1 MDTVLKTLKRNS
13 TTTIVGFGQ
22 QPLAN
27 GPNLEWPSFSST
39 STSTVDDPVEDVS
52 EIENRI
58 WALIIRNV
66 IRIYRE
72 LFKCSSRRH
81 SEYCANERKVWRLA
95 GKMLVNSSVLDNEF
109 FESDIPFELN
119 AAALRHPMKWFSSNK
134 RLFLPRYFS
143 DSCLRY
149 MLTFLAQYGRKWLED
164 SHTFMAKP
172 EMENGFL
179 TGNFLQLATL
189 LASENSSNLPK
200 HEKNWGRTWSRI
212 LKSREESM
220 SYVTDEIS
228 EQLQMP
234 FGFKSGKAIETDHE
248 YSAWSSDDDR
258 LRLFGISFKRY
269 ESKIKRLIDSLP
281 PGLFEKDDPK
291 GVEIIQNICSL
302 DLENFLLFLQINPVE
317 PLDTVKCTKLTS
329 SVADDG
335 GEHME
340 TKEDCSMNGNVI
352 TSRSL
357 PNPYVTATRAKTRNF
372 VLLGEKIGPHFHR
385 IPSTCIETEFMLHLE
400 NLSAI
405 SHRIFINAI
414 HSEKIDWD
422 AYLKQF
428 GLHRSVSRFF
438 KTRNYIPKCVSQ
450 LRYWDRFGLPECIPP
465 ALGAR
470 RLITHRPN
478 VDGIRF
484 IGYVVEIV
492 RTRLA
497 KWTASAQA
505 SELHRGSWTTKIP
518 QEWSMAFRARSDLSI
533 LCREFEEQKDVLHI
547 SIQPEQGRS
556 LSRDDLLQR
565 NLKWTCS
572 EQVLWECQK
581 HILELISDDQREY
594 GPQNVELILL
604 FLLGFPMLNVQDLG
618 GVNRLTRIVVDS
630 QLTVEAS
637 LIGKSPNDVRIEI
650 RIRTHRDYPALESGD
665 PVQFRWKDWIHEFEG
680 CMKVLSMNFEWND
693 LKKRRTIEKPFA
705 LSSDEYTEGEGCSG
719 SDYTW
724 NSFEVM
730 GESKSGESEH
740 VEDQDNNR
748 DGIEDRG
755 DGGWGSN
762 DKVGEEKRADMA
774 HSLKDDDA
782 NCICANARGKAD
794 ENENGGKVATAS
806 AEGSECEDQIWKK
819 KENGGDD
826 SISNEHTLDS
836 SESERGGDDGSDL
849 GVGAADRMDEPE
861 TMSSTSTTTSTG
873 YVRRLTMSST
883 STTTSTGSPWVPWHR
898 RCACEYGLDQRAEKR
913 IIEGTNEY
921 YWHWEGWKPQP
932 AFQRHPL
939 VFELEGCDIE
949 NGTSAEEKDAVDVE
963 STSLATWGEEAEE
976 AVWEEDGNEEE
987 SGVEMV

>member
-1 MDTVLKTLKRNS
+1 
-13 TTTIVGFGQ
+13 
-22 QPLAN
+22 
-27 GPNLEWPSFSST
+27 
-39 STSTVDDPVEDVS
+39 
-52 EIENRI
+52 
-58 WALIIRNV
+58 
-66 IRIYRE
+66 
-72 LFKCSSRRH
+72 
-81 SEYCANERKVWRLA
+81 
-95 GKMLVNSSVLDNEF
+95 MLVNSSVLDNEF

-172 EMENGFL
+172 EMENGLL

-220 SYVTDEIS
+220 CYVTDEIS

-340 TKEDCSMNGNVI
+340 TKEDCSMDGNVI
-352 TSRSL
+352 TSRSV
-357 PNPYVTATRAKTRNF
+357 PHPYVTATRAKTRNF
-372 VLLGEKIGPHFHR
+372 VLLDEKIDSRFYR
-385 IPSTCIETEFMLHLE
+385 EPSWFGTEFMLHLE
-400 NLSAI
+400 NMSAI
-405 SHRIFINAI
+405 SYLFFISATR
-414 HSEKIDWD
+414 SEKIDWD

-428 GLHRSVSRFF
+428 RLYPSVSRFF
-438 KTRNYIPKCVSQ
+438 ETGNYKPKCLSQ
-450 LRYWDRFGLPECIPP
+450 LYYWSRFRFPERTPP

-470 RLITHRPN
+470 PMNTFRPN
-478 VDGIRF
+478 TKGIKF
-484 IGYVVEIV
+484 IGFIMEIV

-497 KWTASAQA
+497 IWTASAQA
-505 SELHRGSWTTKIP
+505 SELHRGSWTTEIP

-533 LCREFEEQKDVLHI
+533 LCRQFEEQKDVLHI
-547 SIQPEQGRS
+547 SIRPRERGLWS
-556 LSRDDLLQR
+556 SRDDPE
-565 NLKWTCS
+565 WTCS

-581 HILELISDDQREY
+581 HILEVISDDEREY

-604 FLLGFPMLNVQDLG
+604 FLLGFPVLQARYFRSPIQIIPLAYPE
-618 GVNRLTRIVVDS
+618 LI
-630 QLTVEAS
+630 VEAS
-637 LIGKSPNDVRIEI
+637 LLGNSPNDVRIEM
-650 RIRTHRDYPALESGD
+650 RIRTDRDDSRSESDDLTHCKQG
-665 PVQFRWKDWIHEFEG
+665 VQFCWKDWIHKFEG

-693 LKKRRTIEKPFA
+693 LKKRCTIEKPFA
-705 LSSDEYTEGEGCSG
+705 LSSDEYTEGEGYSG
-719 SDYTW
+719 TEDTW

-730 GESKSGESEH
+730 SESKSGESEH

-782 NCICANARGKAD
+782 NCICAKARGKAD
-794 ENENGGKVATAS
+794 ENENGGKVASAS
-806 AEGSECEDQIWKK
+806 AGSSECVTECEDQIWKK
-819 KENGGDD
+819 KENGGGD
-826 SISNEHTLDS
+826 SESNEHTPDS
-836 SESERGGDDGSDL
+836 NESERGGDDGSDL
-849 GVGAADRMDEPE
+849 GVDAADRMDEPE
-861 TMSSTSTTTSTG
+861 TMSSTSTSKST
-873 YVRRLTMSST
+873 RSAS
-883 STTTSTGSPWVPWHR
+883 VPSYHVQ
-898 RCACEYGLDQRAEKR
+898 RCACEYRLEQRAEKR

-939 VFELEGCDIE
+939 LFELEGSDNE
-949 NGTSAEEKDAVDVE
+949 SGTSGEEEDADDAESNLQARRR
-963 STSLATWGEEAEE
+963 EEAEE
-976 AVWEEDGNEEE
+976 AASNEEGNEEE
-987 SGVEMV
+987 SVVTLTDGEEMV